1 MNLKIS
7 GFPCWY
13 TAPCFVCN
21 ESMICFREWTMR
33 RPPKNAALDP
43 FPKPP
48 RSMVS
53 PSMSL
58 LQGYYGLALA
68 PERDPADE
76 ATEMAM
82 TNKGKII
89 IVCFG

>member
-1 MNLKIS
+1 
-7 GFPCWY
+7 
-13 TAPCFVCN
+13 
-21 ESMICFREWTMR
+21 
-33 RPPKNAALDP
+33 LDP

-48 RSMVS
+48 RSTVS

-58 LQGYYGLALA
+58 LQGYYGLAPA

-76 ATEMAM
+76 ATEMAT

-89 IVCFG
+89 TVCFG